1 MLKRWFLEEKLAER
15 KKILYLCK
23 AFEKSSATGK
33 WESWITL
40 EKHHERPANNNIINR
55 FETRTSMEEKTLVAC
70 GTPESAHNESVLAV
84 ELFFNENYRFRRNVL
99 SGKVEFATQA
109 DDAWR
114 PLTQAALNS
123 IVIRAKREEV
133 LEKGSPKAE
142 ITEYVQSEEVPE
154 HNPVLAFLSSLPK
167 WDGQNHIARVFSRL
181 PGITSEQLNYLTIW
195 LRSSVAHWMQM
206 DMLHGNE
213 CVPTLIGSQGC
224 GKTTFVRRLLPVNL
238 REYYMD
244 HLNLSNKFDKEMA
257 LTNNL
262 FVNLDELDAIRP
274 SQQSSLK
281 QTLSVSKVNGRP
293 IFGRAQEDRPR
304 FASFVATTNNR
315 RPLKDVTGS
324 RRYICILI
332 PDGQLIDNTGDI
344 DYGQLYAQVLYE
356 LKEQKAPYWY
366 NNEEVA
372 RIQQLNQ
379 DFMEKKDLGEMFV
392 ACFRKPK
399 EDELVKPMSCDQMI
413 GIMQKD
419 YPTLQNTIGNRVK
432 LGKAIKAMGFEHK
445 EHSHVAYYKVVPLRA
460 A

>member
-1 MLKRWFLEEKLAER
+1 MDKNMTTTAEALAASQE
-15 KKILYLCK
+15 
-23 AFEKSSATGK
+23 A
-33 WESWITL
+33 
-40 EKHHERPANNNIINR
+40 
-55 FETRTSMEEKTLVAC
+55 TLVI
-70 GTPESAHNESVLAV
+70 
-84 ELFFNENYRFRRNVL
+84 ELFLNENYRFRRNVL
-99 SGKVEFATQA
+99 NGKVEFAMLPKETGA
-109 DDAWR
+109 TLSSASDEAELIYR

-123 IVIRAKREEV
+123 IVIRAKREQV
-133 LEKGSPKAE
+133 MEKGSPKAE

-154 HNPVLAFLSSLPK
+154 YNPVQDFLNSLPQ
-167 WDGQNHIARVFSRL
+167 WDGQNHIARIFSRI

-195 LRSSVAHWMQM
+195 LRSAVAHWMQM

-224 GKTTFVRRLLPVNL
+224 GKTTFVRRLLPQHL
-238 REYYMD
+238 RQYYLD

-262 FVNLDELDAIRP
+262 LVNLDELDAIRP

-315 RPLKDVTGS
+315 HPLKDVTGS

-332 PDGQLIDNTGDI
+332 PDGQMIDNTGDI
-344 DYGQLYAQVLYE
+344 DYGQLYAQVMYE
-356 LKEQKAPYWY
+356 LLEQKAPYWF
-366 NNEEVA
+366 NNDEVA

-392 ACFRKPK
+392 ACFRQPHEGEVVKTMNC
-399 EDELVKPMSCDQMI
+399 DEMI
-413 GIMQKD
+413 SLMQKD
-419 YPTLQNTIGNRVK
+419 YPTLQNTVGNKVR
-432 LGKAIKAMGFEHK
+432 LGKTISALGFKHK
-445 EHSHVAYYKVVPLRA
+445 EHSHVAYYEVIPLKA

>member
-1 MLKRWFLEEKLAER
+1 MTTNGEALADSQE
-15 KKILYLCK
+15 
-23 AFEKSSATGK
+23 A
-33 WESWITL
+33 
-40 EKHHERPANNNIINR
+40 
-55 FETRTSMEEKTLVAC
+55 TLVI
-70 GTPESAHNESVLAV
+70 ELFLNES
-84 ELFFNENYRFRRNVL
+84 YRFRRNVL
-99 SGKVEFATQA
+99 NGKVEFAILPKETGA
-109 DDAWR
+109 NSSGASDEAELIYR

-123 IVIRAKREEV
+123 IVIRAKREQV

-154 HNPVLAFLSSLPK
+154 HNPVQKFLNSLPQ
-167 WDGQNHIARVFSRL
+167 WDGQNHIARIFGRI

-195 LRSSVAHWMQM
+195 LRSAVAHWMQL

-224 GKTTFVRRLLPVNL
+224 GKTTFVRRLLPQHL
-238 REYYMD
+238 REYYLD

-262 FVNLDELDAIRP
+262 LVNLDELDAIRP

-293 IFGRAQEDRPR
+293 IFGRAQEDRTR

-315 RPLKDVTGS
+315 HPLKDATGS
-324 RRYICILI
+324 RRYICIQI
-332 PDGQLIDNTGDI
+332 PDGQMIDNTGDI
-344 DYGQLYAQVLYE
+344 DYGQLYAQVTFE
-356 LKEQKAPYWY
+356 LMKQKAPYWF
-366 NNEEVA
+366 NNDEVA

-392 ACFRKPK
+392 ACFRQPHEGEVAKTMNCG
-399 EDELVKPMSCDQMI
+399 EIISL
-413 GIMQKD
+413 MQKD
-419 YPTLQNTIGNRVK
+419 YPTLQNTVGNKVR
-432 LGKAIKAMGFEHK
+432 LGKTISALGFKHK
-445 EHSHVAYYKVVPLRA
+445 DHSHVAYYEVVPLKA